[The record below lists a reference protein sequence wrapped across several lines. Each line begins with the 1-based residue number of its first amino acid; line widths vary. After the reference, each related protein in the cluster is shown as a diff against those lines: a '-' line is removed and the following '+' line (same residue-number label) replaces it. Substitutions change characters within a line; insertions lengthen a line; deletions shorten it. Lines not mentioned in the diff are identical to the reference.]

1 MTSRTFISCDPGAS
15 GAICWSNRQGVH
27 AVSMPDTR
35 RGCIDV
41 VKEIIRQNRELSP
54 EECDPV
60 AYIEKIHGFIPDGG
74 ASQMFQ
80 FGASVERVGCIL
92 ETLGVRLVEITPQA
106 WQKALGLGTKGLEKA
121 KPGMTPAE
129 KSLLKARNQIIKR
142 EWKSKLKS
150 EAERRFPGIK
160 ITLKTADA
168 LLLLDV
174 AIQLESQR
182 SPSQQSLP
190 IQ

>member
-1 MTSRTFISCDPGAS
+1 MTSRTFIAVDPGAS
-15 GAICWSNRQGVH
+15 GGIVWSNRQGVH
-27 AVSMPDTR
+27 VSPMPDTR

-41 VKEIIRQNRELSP
+41 IKCILGQDSSVIP
-54 EECDPV
+54 ESPV
-60 AYIEKIHGFIPDGG
+60 AYIEKIHGYIPDGG

-92 ETLGVRLVEITPQA
+92 ETLGVRLVEMTPQA

-121 KPGMTPAE
+121 KPGMNPAE

-142 EWKSKLKS
+142 DWKSKLKS

-174 AIQLESQR
+174 AIQLESNRQ
-182 SPSQQSLP
+182 PTQQPLIP
-190 IQ
+190 

>member
-1 MTSRTFISCDPGAS
+1 MTSRTFIAVDPGAS
-15 GAICWSNRQGVH
+15 GGIVWSDRTGVH
-27 AVSMPDTR
+27 VRAMPDTR

-41 VKEIIRQNRELSP
+41 IREIIKSEA
-54 EECDPV
+54 EHGTDGEMV
-60 AYIEKIHGFIPDGG
+60 AYIEKINGFIPDGG

-92 ETLGVRLVEITPQA
+92 ETLGVRLVEMTPQA
-106 WQKALGLGTKGLEKA
+106 WQKALGLGTKGIEKA
-121 KPGMTPAE
+121 KPGMSPAE

-142 EWKSKLKS
+142 DWKQKLKS

-174 AIQLESQR
+174 AIQLENNR
-182 SPSQQSLP
+182 TPTQQPLIP
-190 IQ
+190 

>member
-1 MTSRTFISCDPGAS
+1 MTSRTFIACDPGAS
-15 GAICWSNRQGVH
+15 GGIVWSNRSGVH
-27 AVSMPDTR
+27 VIPMPETR
-35 RGCIDV
+35 RGCIDAI
-41 VKEIIRQNRELSP
+41 KDIREQHETL
-54 EECDPV
+54 ECEGEPV
-60 AYIEKIHGFIPDGG
+60 AYIEKINGFIPDGG

-92 ETLGVRLVEITPQA
+92 ETLGVRLVEMTPQA

-121 KPGMTPAE
+121 KPGMSPAE

-142 EWKSKLKS
+142 EWKQKLKS
-150 EAERRFPGIK
+150 EAERRFPGVK

-174 AIQLESQR
+174 AIQLESNR
-182 SPSQQSLP
+182 APTQQPLIP
-190 IQ
+190 